1 MKRQKQSSKLGH
13 NRPRLFA
20 IIAVVLLLIFVFVY
34 VISNQPMWGERTTVE
49 KPADKPE
56 AVVFDIEGQLT
67 FYDAAGE
74 AITTIYIEIADD
86 EYSRERGMMYRHYI
100 PDTVG
105 MLFIFPDEARRWFW
119 MHNTPSS
126 LDIMYAI
133 GDKQIT
139 RIIENAVPYSDESM
153 PSGDP
158 AKYVIEVR
166 GGFAAQYQIKPGHR
180 FSYQIL
186 RNP

>member
-1 MKRQKQSSKLGH
+1 MKHQKQSSKVGH
-13 NRPRLFA
+13 NRQRIFA

-34 VISNQPMWGERTTVE
+34 VISNQPMWGERAAVE

-56 AVVFDIEGQLT
+56 AAVFDIEGQLT
-67 FYDAAGE
+67 FYDVAGE

-126 LDIMYAI
+126 LDIFYSDAARE
-133 GDKQIT
+133 IT
-139 RIIENAVPYSDESM
+139 RIIQNTEPYSDESM

-158 AKYVIEVR
+158 AKYVIEVQA
-166 GGFAAQYQIKPGHR
+166 GFAARYQIKQGDR
-180 FSYQIL
+180 FSFQQF
-186 RNP
+186 P